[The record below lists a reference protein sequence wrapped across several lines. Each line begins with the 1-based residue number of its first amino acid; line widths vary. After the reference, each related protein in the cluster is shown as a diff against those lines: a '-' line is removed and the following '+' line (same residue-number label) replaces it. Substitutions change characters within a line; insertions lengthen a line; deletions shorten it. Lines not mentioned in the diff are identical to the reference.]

1 MITEEDL
8 KIIKEF
14 IDNYEKIVNKYSEYK
29 TINESIRKNIIFQ
42 KYNDEATSKEISY
55 KRTQLLDEI
64 QNQTDEYRKIFL
76 LEQMKTLEDDISKL
90 EKYKQM
96 KIEEKYIEIYSG
108 NLAEYF
114 ETKPY
119 EPKEKL
125 KNYNHI
131 EQKTVI
137 YEPKDSLP
145 EKEYY
150 YNEETTITQVYS
162 RIKFIYDYY
171 KETDKPKWYF
181 DSELE
186 KNIKFFE
193 KFKYPIIQYNKDNK
207 EYIEHLPSTE
217 TSNENSLIQKTK

>member
-14 IDNYEKIVNKYSEYK
+14 IDNYEMIVNKYSEYK

-42 KYNDEATSKEISY
+42 KYNDEAKSKEISY

-76 LEQMKTLEDDISKL
+76 LE
-90 EKYKQM
+90 QM

-207 EYIEHLPSTE
+207 DNKEYIEHLPSTE